1 MMIRI
6 MLVAV
11 LAAACGGK
19 TKTGEPA
26 QLSLYDRLGRQ
37 DAIKKV
43 VDDFVA
49 NVSADAA
56 INKRFEHADVPK
68 LKAMLVDQICA
79 AANGP
84 CKYTGKN
91 MKDAHQGMGVTS
103 EEFDAL
109 VGDLK
114 KALDANKVGAKEQQ
128 ELLGVLAPMKA
139 DIVGQ

>member
-1 MMIRI
+1 MIRI

-26 QLSLYDRLGRQ
+26 QMSLYDRLGKQ
-37 DAIKKV
+37 DAIKRL

-49 NVSADAA
+49 NVAADTA
-56 INKRFEHADVPK
+56 INKRFEHARIPE
-68 LKAMLVDQICA
+68 LKAALADQICA

-84 CKYTGKN
+84 CKYTGKT
-91 MKDAHQGMGVTS
+91 MKDAHQGMAITS

-128 ELLGVLAPMKA
+128 ELLGVLAPLKA
-139 DIVGQ
+139 EIVGQ

>member
-1 MMIRI
+1 MIRI
-6 MLVAV
+6 IAVAV
-11 LAAACGGK
+11 LAVACGGK

-26 QLSLYDRLGRQ
+26 QLSLYDRLGKQ
-37 DAIKKV
+37 DAIKKL

-49 NVSADAA
+49 NVSADAV
-56 INKRFEHADVPK
+56 INKRFEHADVAK

-84 CKYTGKN
+84 CKYTGKT
-91 MKDAHQGMGVTS
+91 MKDAHQGMAITN

-114 KALDANKVGAKEQQ
+114 KALDANKVGAKDQQ
-128 ELLGVLAPMKA
+128 ELLGVFGPMKA
-139 DIVGQ
+139 EIVGQ

>member
-1 MMIRI
+1 MMFRI

-11 LAAACGGK
+11 LAVACGGK

-26 QLSLYDRLGRQ
+26 QTTLYDRLGRQ

-79 AANGP
+79 AASGP
-84 CKYTGKN
+84 CKYTGKT
-91 MKDAHQGMGVTS
+91 MKDAHQGMAITND
-103 EEFDAL
+103 EFDAL

-128 ELLGVLAPMKA
+128 ELLGAIAPMKTE
-139 DIVGQ
+139 IVGQ

>member
-6 MLVAV
+6 MVVAV
-11 LAAACGGK
+11 LAVACGGK
-19 TKTGEPA
+19 TKTEPT
-26 QLSLYDRLGRQ
+26 QLSLYDRLGKQ

-49 NVSADAA
+49 NVSADAV
-56 INKRFEHADVPK
+56 INKRFEHADVAK
-68 LKAMLVDQICA
+68 LKTMLVDQICA

-84 CKYTGKN
+84 CKYTGKT
-91 MKDAHQGMGVTS
+91 MKDAHQGMAITN

-114 KALDANKVGAKEQQ
+114 KALDANKVAAKDQQ
-128 ELLGVLAPMKA
+128 ELLGVFGPMKA